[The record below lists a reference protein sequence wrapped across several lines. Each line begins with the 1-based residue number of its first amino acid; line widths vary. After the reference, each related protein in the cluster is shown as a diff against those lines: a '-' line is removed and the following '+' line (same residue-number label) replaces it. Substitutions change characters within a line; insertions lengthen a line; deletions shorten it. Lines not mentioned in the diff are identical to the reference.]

1 MNLEQL
7 GWNAGWEARFLPY
20 AAEGL
25 APGRVAIEYRG
36 AYRIHT
42 AAGEISGELAGRLR
56 GRAERRPELPSTGD
70 FVALR
75 LPDGDGPAIVQAVLP
90 RRTVFMRQPAGD
102 RPDGQVIAANIDVVF
117 VMTAFDRD
125 LNPRRLE
132 RYLALVWEGGA
143 DPVVVLNKADQSG
156 DVEEMLA
163 EVRAVAATGVPVH
176 AISALT
182 GDGFDAIQ
190 PYFTS
195 GVTVG
200 FVGSSG
206 VGKSTLLNRLLG
218 QNVQPTREVRAQ
230 DSRGRHTT
238 TSRQMFV
245 LPQGGIIIDTPGMRE
260 LQLLNAEDGVGAVFA
275 DIAALAATCRF
286 ADCGHQHE
294 PGCGVREAIDR
305 GELSA
310 DRLAAYEKL
319 GAELRHTRSRVDRAA
334 AEQRTRQAKIASK
347 ALKKFYRA

>member
-1 MNLEQL
+1 MTLEQL
-7 GWNAGWEARFLPY
+7 GWNTGWETCFQPY

-25 APGRVAIEYRG
+25 VAGRVAIEYRG
-36 AYRIHT
+36 AYRIRT

-56 GRAERRPELPSTGD
+56 GRATRRSELPSTGD

-75 LPDGDGPAIVQAVLP
+75 LSDGEGPAIVQAVLP

-102 RPDGQVIAANIDVVF
+102 RPDGQVIAANIDIVF
-117 VMTAFDRD
+117 IMTAFDRD

-143 DPVVVLNKADQSG
+143 DPVVILNKADQSAE
-156 DVEEMLA
+156 VERRLA
-163 EVRAVAATGVPVH
+163 EVGLVAMGVPVH

-182 GDGFDAIQ
+182 GDGFEAIQ

-218 QNVQPTREVRAQ
+218 QNAQPTREVRAQ

-245 LPQGGIIIDTPGMRE
+245 LPQGGIVIDTPGMRE
-260 LQLLNAEDGVGAVFA
+260 LQLSNAEEGVGAVFA
-275 DIAALAATCRF
+275 DIDALAASCRF
-286 ADCGHQHE
+286 ADCGHHQE
-294 PGCGVREAIDR
+294 PGCAVREAVER

-319 GAELRHTRSRVDRAA
+319 ADELRHSRSRMDRSAA
-334 AEQRTRQAKIASK
+334 LERTRQAKIGSK